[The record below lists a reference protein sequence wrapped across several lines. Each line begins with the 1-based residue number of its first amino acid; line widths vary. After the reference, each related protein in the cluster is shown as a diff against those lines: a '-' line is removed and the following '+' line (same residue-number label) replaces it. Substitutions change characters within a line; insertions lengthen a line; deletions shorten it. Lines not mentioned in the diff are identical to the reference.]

1 MHKVKASDLVSLR
14 KSLAETEPAALE
26 RIRAR
31 MPADLCATLDAAV
44 ASTWLPDRQICDIYE
59 HFCRELFPG
68 VLSPFVQLGRRMALT
83 SYRGVYRV
91 FLAIPS
97 TSFVMGKAASVWASY
112 HSTGKA
118 AMQDVGSGSATLVV
132 RGADPICKEMI
143 DIITGHIHA
152 LAQLTGAK
160 EPLVAS
166 NTDDPA
172 ALRWSIRWKSPGPAG
187 R

>member
-14 KSLAETEPAALE
+14 KALADAEPHVLE
-26 RIRAR
+26 QVRGR
-31 MPADLCATLDAAV
+31 MPKELCAVLDETV
-44 ASTWLPDRQICDIYE
+44 ASGWLTDPQICEIYE
-59 HFCRELFPG
+59 HFCKVLFPG
-68 VLSPFVQLGRRMALT
+68 TLSPFIHLGRRMALT

-97 TSFVMGKAASVWASY
+97 TSFVIGKAASVWASY

-118 AMQDVGSGSATLVV
+118 SMEEVTPHSGVLVV

-143 DIITGHIHA
+143 DIISGHILA
-152 LAQLTGAK
+152 LAELTGAK
-160 EPLVAS
+160 EPRVAP
-166 NTDDPA
+166 NTDDPS
-172 ALRWSIRWKSPGPAG
+172 ALRWTIRW